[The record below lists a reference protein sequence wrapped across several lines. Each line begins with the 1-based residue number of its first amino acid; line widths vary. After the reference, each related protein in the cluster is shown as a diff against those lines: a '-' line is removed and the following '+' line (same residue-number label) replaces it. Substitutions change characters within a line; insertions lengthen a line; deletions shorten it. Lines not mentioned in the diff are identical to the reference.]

1 LADAPLTYAIVI
13 AVFTLLATLLFIM
26 RDKYSKLRSK
36 HNQLLANKE
45 RLDVSS
51 SDDMVREHNDF
62 IHCASKTKK

>member
-1 LADAPLTYAIVI
+1 
-13 AVFTLLATLLFIM
+13 LATLLFIM